1 MGFQQGFR
9 INTNTV
15 SLDTYRTYS
24 ESQSGLEQ
32 NIERL
37 SSGKRIN
44 SAVDDAAGLA
54 ISERMNNQVRGM
66 QQANRNVQQGTNLL
80 QTAEGAMNEI
90 GNILGRMRELAVQSA
105 SDTVNSDNRSSVDL
119 EFEQLKSEIDRI
131 ADSTEYNGM
140 KMLNGGMTTG
150 VNNIT
155 DVVTNTDG
163 LLNPVGLTIHNDQI
177 YWTDVE
183 NPRIQRANL
192 DGSNISDL
200 VTVAD
205 GLNVPNSITIYN
217 DQIYWTDDG
226 VGKIQRA
233 NLDGTNVTD
242 LVTVADGLNVPNSIT
257 IYNDQIYWSDSE
269 KIQRSNLD
277 GTNITDLTTGLD
289 NPHGMTIHNDQLYWA
304 QGGNTNKIQ
313 RSNLDGSNISDLV
326 TVADGLGEPNDLTIH
341 NDQLYWTSG
350 ATGGGAPP
358 KIQRANLDGSN
369 VIDLVDLSDLPSYSG
384 HHIAYDITV
393 HNNQIYWV
401 DAGSDKIHRA
411 DFSESVTLQVGANS
425 TDDDQLS
432 LHLGSVTI
440 TNLELSVSNLESLD
454 NAQSTITRLDAAIAK
469 VNDERSNVGSLQ
481 NRLEF
486 TSSNLMNSIQNNSA
500 SMSTIRDADFAAEAA
515 ELAKNQILT
524 QSGTAMLAQ
533 ANSLSQNVLSLI
545 R

>member
-192 DGSNISDL
+192 DGSNIS
-200 VTVAD
+200 
-205 GLNVPNSITIYN
+205 
-217 DQIYWTDDG
+217 
-226 VGKIQRA
+226 
-233 NLDGTNVTD
+233 D